1 MEENTNEKV
10 EKKIDNRIITNK
22 QRINKI
28 DDDLEFE
35 KARLKKM
42 DSMQEELHALNKSLS
57 KCIYLLSKSIKG
69 PNTNVVFEDMNNSN
83 HMFLENASATLEE
96 EMADT
101 KKNIHKLY
109 EEKETIIQESRK
121 KEQKEN

>member
-1 MEENTNEKV
+1 MNEKPQIKV
-10 EKKIDNRIITNK
+10 DNRISTSK
-22 QRINKI
+22 EKINKI
-28 DDDLEFE
+28 DDELEIE

-42 DSMQEELHALNKSLS
+42 DNMQEELHALNKSIS

-69 PNTNVVFEDMNNSN
+69 PNTNNVFNDMNDSN
-83 HMFLENASATLEE
+83 RMLLENANATLEE

-109 EEKETIIQESRK
+109 EAKEEIIEEDRRK
-121 KEQKEN
+121 NQKEN